1 MSYQNAKDILPKEI
15 VTQIQQ
21 YIQGE
26 TIYIPKKTKN
36 KKGWGEN
43 TDTLRILTIRNQQ
56 IYAEYQRGLSIFQ
69 LSQKYFLV
77 ERSIQR
83 IILQEKRKSLL

>member
-15 VTQIQQ
+15 VAQIQQ
-21 YIQGE
+21 YIQGGI
-26 TIYIPKKTKN
+26 IYIPKKTQN

-43 TDTLRILTIRNQQ
+43 TDTLQTLKIRNQQ
-56 IYAEYQRGLSIFQ
+56 IYKEYQTGMSIFQ

>member
-15 VTQIQQ
+15 VAQIQQ
-21 YIQGE
+21 YIQGGI
-26 TIYIPKKTKN
+26 IYIPKKTQN

-43 TDTLRILTIRNQQ
+43 TDTLQTLKIRNQQ
-56 IYAEYQRGLSIFQ
+56 IYKEYQRGISIFQ